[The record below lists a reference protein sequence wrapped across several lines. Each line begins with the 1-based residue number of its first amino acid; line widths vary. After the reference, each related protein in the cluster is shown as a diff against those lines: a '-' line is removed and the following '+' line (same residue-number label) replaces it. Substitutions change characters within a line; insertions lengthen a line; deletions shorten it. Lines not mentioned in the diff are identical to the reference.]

1 MNMKY
6 YLIYEDDMM
15 LEILDINEVEKKNKD
30 LFIKIMCENFGTWNE
45 WALSYNFEYKNVYEL
60 ETDLQK
66 EEVKKVL
73 IQDFYIDTL
82 EIAKALGKVKKII

>member
-1 MNMKY
+1 MKY
-6 YLIYEDDMM
+6 YLFYEDDI
-15 LEILDINEVEKKNKD
+15 LEKILDIVEVEKENKD
-30 LFIKIMCENFGTWNE
+30 LFTKIMCENFGIWKS

-82 EIAKALGKVKKII
+82 EVAKVLGKVKKII

>member
-15 LEILDINEVEKKNKD
+15 IEILDINEVEKKNKD
-30 LFIKIMCENFGTWNE
+30 LFIKIMCETFGTWNE
-45 WALSYNFEYKNVYEL
+45 WVLSYNFEYKNVYEL